1 MSDEI
6 RKEEGAVGPPGEESA
21 GADEPSRED
30 SRPKDD
36 ELYTP
41 QGGGGGTGSGP
52 IREVAAVEGSPRV
65 GPRED
70 LREDVLRPG
79 RITLPQVADRLAEK
93 RGGEEVTE
101 GSGPGGPPGPG
112 EEAEVSSFR
121 LVLTLALAG
130 AVAGALLVFVFLW
143 SQPQIQAYDAM
154 VLREAVTEVL
164 HAPDHFESVFLHD
177 GALMTADRLP
187 AGTDTLE
194 LDRVFLG
201 YDQSGDPVGFAL
213 QAEGFGF
220 QDLITLIFGYDP
232 GTGEVLGMK
241 VLKHLETPGLGD
253 KIVKDSVFV
262 GGFEGAEA
270 PIQGVKPDRN
280 TGDPHQVDMITGAT
294 ISSSAVIRIIN
305 ERLVEMGDLLAAYQP
320 AGGGEEGDR

>member
-1 MSDEI
+1 MTDEI
-6 RKEEGAVGPPGEESA
+6 RKEKGRLTPAEGEGGGEDQPPREGAQ
-21 GADEPSRED
+21 
-30 SRPKDD
+30 PKDD

-41 QGGGGGTGSGP
+41 QGGGGGTGGGP
-52 IREVAAVEGSPRV
+52 IREVPAVVGAPRS
-65 GPRED
+65 GPKED
-70 LREDVLRPG
+70 LREDVVRPG
-79 RITLPQVADRLAEK
+79 KITLPQVANRLAEAK
-93 RGGEEVTE
+93 AEAAP
-101 GSGPGGPPGPG
+101 SGGPAGPG
-112 EEAEVSSFR
+112 EEEEVSSFR
-121 LVLTLALAG
+121 LVSTLALSG

-164 HAPDHFESVFLHD
+164 HGPDHFESVFLYD
-177 GALMTADRLP
+177 GALTTASGLP
-187 AGTDTLE
+187 QEVDTLT

-201 YDQSGDPVGFAL
+201 YDESGEPIGFAL

-232 GTGEVLGMK
+232 TGREVLGMK

-262 GGFEGAEA
+262 LGFEGAEA

-294 ISSSAVIRIIN
+294 ISSTAVIRIIN
-305 ERLVEMGDLLAAYQP
+305 DRLAQMGDLLAAYHP
-320 AGGGEEGDR
+320 SGAGQEDDR

>member
-6 RKEEGAVGPPGEESA
+6 RKENGKGAAGGSGDGGEEGQA
-21 GADEPSRED
+21 PREEA
-30 SRPKDD
+30 RPRDD

-52 IREVAAVEGSPRV
+52 IRDVPAVVGSPKT
-65 GPRED
+65 GPKED

-79 RITLPQVADRLAEK
+79 KITLPQVADRLAEK
-93 RGGEEVTE
+93 KAEEAA
-101 GSGPGGPPGPG
+101 GAPGGQS
-112 EEAEVSSFR
+112 EEKEVSSLR
-121 LVLTLALAG
+121 LVMTLAVSG

-164 HAPDHFESVFLHD
+164 HAPDHFESVFLYD
-177 GALMTADRLP
+177 GALAAADGLP
-187 AGTDTLE
+187 QGVDTLG

-201 YDQSGDPVGFAL
+201 FDASGNPVGFAV

-232 GTGEVLGMK
+232 ATNEVLGMK

-253 KIVKDSVFV
+253 KIVKDSAFV
-262 GGFEGAEA
+262 AGFEGAEA

-305 ERLVEMGDLLAAYQP
+305 DRLAQMGDLLAAYQP
-320 AGGGEEGDR
+320 AGAGQEEDR